1 MRMTKQSLRRIVS
14 VSLVLS
20 GAMLAAGA
28 ADLRA
33 QGLGPPQ
40 PLHSDGQLASLKFFP
55 PPLPDLGGIVTSD
68 WAFVLGKALFW
79 DTDVGS
85 DGQACASCHFH
96 AGVDPRTTNQISP
109 GIKAV
114 PPDTTFQRTASG
126 GTRGPNYTLTGQA
139 LPFPKPARP
148 HDGQSAV
155 LVH

>member
-68 WAFVLGKALFW
+68 WAFMLGKALFW

-96 AGVDPRTTNQISP
+96 TAVDPRTTNQTSP
-109 GIKAV
+109 RSKPE
-114 PPDTTFQRTASG
+114 PPDTTLHPTPLRA
-126 GTRGPNYTLTGQA
+126 
-139 LPFPKPARP
+139 
-148 HDGQSAV
+148 
-155 LVH
+155 